1 MTVLNDTLVSER
13 EAPPR
18 AAEPATPPPVDPPR
32 RRFGERA
39 WWTTPVS
46 LIAGVLLWQLLVS
59 VLHPNPLAV
68 VGPWDVLKSGRQL
81 AAAGTLGSDVGVS
94 LEEFAIGLAI
104 AIAAGGLV
112 GTALGL
118 SERAATFF
126 DPWVSVLYTV
136 PVIAIAPLLI
146 VALGLGTTSKIV
158 IVAVSAFFPI
168 AINSQTGVRHV
179 DRDLREVATAFGATR
194 AETLRFVVLRC
205 MAPYLLTGIRLG
217 IGRGLIG
224 LVAGDLFGST
234 RGLGY
239 LILSGQQNL
248 QTADVYVG
256 VVVLALIGVI
266 LTSAVGLLER
276 RFAPGTGARR

>member
-1 MTVLNDTLVSER
+1 MLTDHTLVTER
-13 EAPPR
+13 ETPGLSAEAAGPVPAPR
-18 AAEPATPPPVDPPR
+18 AR
-32 RRFGERA
+32 RRVGARA

-46 LIAGVLLWQLLVS
+46 LIAGVALWQILVR

-68 VGPWDVLKSGRQL
+68 VGPWDVLKDGRHL
-81 AAAGTLGSDVGVS
+81 AAAGTLGTDVGVS
-94 LEEFAIGLAI
+94 LEEFAIGLVI
-104 AIAAGGLV
+104 AIAAGLLV
-112 GTALGL
+112 GLALGL
-118 SERAATFF
+118 SEKAATFF

-146 VALGLGTTSKIV
+146 VALGLGTTSKVV
-158 IVAVSAFFPI
+158 IVAVSAFFPV

-179 DRDLREVATAFGATR
+179 DRDLREVATAFGASR
-194 AETLRFVVLRC
+194 AETLRFVVLRG

-217 IGRGLIG
+217 IGRGVIG

-234 RGLGY
+234 KGLGY

-266 LTSAVGLLER
+266 LTAAVGLLER
-276 RFAPGTGARR
+276 RFAPGMESKR